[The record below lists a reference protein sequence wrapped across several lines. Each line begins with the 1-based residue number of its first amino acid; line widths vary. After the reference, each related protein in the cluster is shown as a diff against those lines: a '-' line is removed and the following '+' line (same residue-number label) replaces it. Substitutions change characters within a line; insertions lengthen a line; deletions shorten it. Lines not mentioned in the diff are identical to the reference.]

1 MGSSFVLKLA
11 LTNIKNHRKFYVPYI
26 LASIGTMMVFYIM
39 SFLATNNGL
48 NEMAGRE
55 NLKFVM
61 VLGLIVIGLFSVI
74 FLFYTNSFIIKRRK
88 KEIGLYNI
96 LGMEKK
102 HISKI
107 IAMESLI
114 VSVFSLIA
122 GLGCGVLFSKLA
134 YLLLAKL
141 ISFDQPIVFS
151 ISWIGLGV
159 TAILFAVIFFA
170 SLLTNLV
177 SIRLAKPIELL
188 QGGNV
193 GEKEPKTKLVLA
205 IIGAISL
212 GLGYYIAITTE
223 SPLEAIF
230 LFFIAVVL
238 VIIGTYCLF
247 TAGSIALL
255 KALKSNKKFYYKSK
269 NFTAVSGMLYRMK
282 QNAVGLANICIL
294 STMVLIMISTTV
306 SLAAGMQDILD
317 TRFAGDVVMSK
328 TYYSVEEADNSNLY
342 DIANR
347 VCVEEGVTMSDVED
361 YTSLSLV
368 LTREGDSFDYNREDP
383 ARVSD
388 AGGAN
393 IVCMITAD
401 QYENV
406 TGVHE
411 DLKAN
416 EALIFQKGKELAD
429 DFQVLGHDFTTKKQV
444 ERFIAPES
452 MEAYM
457 ADTYYVVVSDN
468 DVLREIYASFEQ
480 LSGGEQAEFEGN
492 LAFDLDEDDEKTIEI
507 YHKIDQEI
515 TNNNHDNYEF
525 YWSECKQIVQQDYY
539 GMVGGFLF
547 LGIFLGLVFTF
558 AAALIIY
565 YKQISEGYYDK
576 DKFEIMQK
584 VGMSKQEVKKSIRTQ
599 VLMVFFIPLIMAGIH
614 VLAAF
619 KLITRLLLLF
629 SLTNVGL
636 FATCTVITF
645 LIFAGIYAAVYA
657 VTAREYYKIVQ
668 Q

>member
-39 SFLATNNGL
+39 SFLASNDGL

-55 NLKFVM
+55 SLKLVM

-74 FLFYTNSFIIKRRK
+74 FLFYTNSFIIRRRK

-141 ISFDQPIVFS
+141 ISFDQPIVFG
-151 ISWIGLGV
+151 ISWIELGV

-193 GEKEPKTKLVLA
+193 GEKEPKTKLILA

-255 KALKSNKKFYYKSK
+255 KALKNNKKFYYKSK

-294 STMVLIMISTTV
+294 STMVLVMISTTV

-317 TRFAGDVVMSK
+317 TRFAGDVVLSK
-328 TYYSVEEADNSNLY
+328 TYYSVEEADNCDFY
-342 DIANR
+342 DMTKR
-347 VCVEEGVTMSDVED
+347 VCDEEGVTMSDVEN

-368 LTREGDSFDYNREDP
+368 LTREGDSFGYDREDP

-406 TGVHE
+406 TGEHE

-429 DFQVLGHDFTTKKQV
+429 EFQVLGHNFTTKKQV

-457 ADTYYVVVSDN
+457 ADTYYIVVSDN
-468 DVLREIYASFEQ
+468 DVLNDIYASFEQ

-492 LAFDLDEDDEKTIEI
+492 LAFNLGENDEKTIEV
-507 YHKIDQEI
+507 YHKLDQEI
-515 TNNNHDNYEF
+515 SDNSHDGYEF
-525 YWSECKQIVQQDYY
+525 YWSECKQIIQQDYY

-584 VGMSKQEVKKSIRTQ
+584 VGMSKSEVKKSIRAQ

-636 FATCTVITF
+636 FATCSVITF